1 MPDLTQ
7 NVTLKQWPQRH
18 FHGNA
23 AWLGCSLCCAASQTS
38 STDGRAAGVTGGPF
52 YFPLRAPHY
61 GTRRSDLMAHRRNS
75 SPKLSKRAANPPIC
89 EMWREPFRRSR
100 ISFRVAWFCVGA
112 VRPAATLLLSDQG
125 TQRGVCMI
133 PVTAIPIF
141 YDTFPLTPLFGC
153 MICSRKCQTLS
164 NGQRNVTLLIYFIL
178 EVQVQ
183 AERGKNCQQ
192 SLKLKKKY
200 QVFVCLRFYFFN
212 FRSMKQLSVYNR
224 KSTQDTQETWNLHR
238 KENNWHFK

>member
-1 MPDLTQ
+1 MLAGYWCECTRSQVWLVYVHIIEGAYSPDLTQ

-61 GTRRSDLMAHRRNS
+61 ETRRSDLVAHRRNS

-100 ISFRVAWFCVGA
+100 ISFGVAWFCVGA

-125 TQRGVCMI
+125 TQRGVCM
-133 PVTAIPIF
+133 IPIF

-178 EVQVQ
+178 EVPVQ
-183 AERGKNCQQ
+183 ADWGKNCRNNP
-192 SLKLKKKY
+192 LNWKK
-200 QVFVCLRFYFFN
+200 VSSIRLFALSFF
-212 FRSMKQLSVYNR
+212 
-224 KSTQDTQETWNLHR
+224 
-238 KENNWHFK
+238 